1 MSKVC
6 HECVTGIQNRKQ
18 GKKKRSGLVFQSR
31 IHTHSHACERSPLGG
46 EDAVDDRFSP
56 VRRFNHEHVAD
67 DVEDEIELG
76 HGAHQLGLQE
86 GRPLLLQ
93 SSLTT
98 QIPLRFD
105 RKSLN

>member
-1 MSKVC
+1 MRNRYSKQ
-6 HECVTGIQNRKQ
+6 ETGKE
-18 GKKKRSGLVFQSR
+18 KKKRISIS
-31 IHTHSHACERSPLGG
+31 ITHSHACERSPLGG